1 MSSSKADPR
10 RPDNVVPFHLP
21 PRSDE
26 EEDWT
31 QMIATLVAMSA
42 ILTRNRYKIIPWIA
56 AYFGLTATLNTR
68 KTLKVKDSI
77 ASSGAMLAIVSLFT
91 FYMNLYFLHKKSLEA
106 LANGDIVIVDA
117 NK

>member
-1 MSSSKADPR
+1 MLF
-10 RPDNVVPFHLP
+10 PFTFLL
-21 PRSDE
+21 E
-26 EEDWT
+26 TMKKKLE
-31 QMIATLVAMSA
+31 MIATLVAMSA

-91 FYMNLYFLHKKSLEA
+91 FYMNLYFVHKKSLEA